1 MSIRLTVVTSS
12 SIPVCPGGR
21 RFELTT
27 RYELPFL
34 NTPQHA
40 LTTFGDYFLFR
51 GGLDNII
58 AEGRFDRNWKLTPDA
73 AAKFRD
79 TQAVEVR

>member
-1 MSIRLTVVTSS
+1 MD
-12 SIPVCPGGR
+12 PVR
-21 RFELTT
+21 TDN

-58 AEGRFDRNWKLTPDA
+58 ADGRFDRNWKLPPDA
-73 AAKFRD
+73 AASFV
-79 TQAVEVR
+79 TLGAVEVR